1 MMSFWLTRESNNPQA
16 QDEEPGGIFTLGGTN
31 SSLYQNDIEYE
42 TPPTQNG
49 SYWLVTISRALYSCH
64 SGWSKLILFIAE
76 LTLNNQVVPIQ
87 TGGIGAVD
95 TGTTLIGELAPDHS
109 LS

>member
-42 TPPTQNG
+42 TPPPQTG

-64 SGWSKLILFIAE
+64 FGRNSTLFIAE

-95 TGTTLIGELAPDHS
+95 TGTTLIGELSPDHS